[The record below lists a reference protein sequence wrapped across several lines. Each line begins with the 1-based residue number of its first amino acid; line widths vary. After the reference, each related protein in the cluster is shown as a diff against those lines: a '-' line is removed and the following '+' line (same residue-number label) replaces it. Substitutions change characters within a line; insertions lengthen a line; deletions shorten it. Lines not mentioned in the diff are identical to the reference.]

1 MFFFKQK
8 TAYEMRISDW
18 SSDVCSSD
26 LGRWRFGAGA
36 GIVRRFSTHRCI
48 SGWLG
53 TAAGVGWRCNAAVG
67 HGRAGAVVVVR
78 GRNEKRFLP
87 GLATVTAAQ
96 DPAVVAD
103 RQHELVVEEFDLGQ
117 RRAALRLHLG
127 LMPRDRK
134 SVGEGT
140 SVSGRVGHGGR
151 RII

>member
-1 MFFFKQK
+1 MGALF
-8 TAYEMRISDW
+8 Y
-18 SSDVCSSD
+18 
-26 LGRWRFGAGA
+26 GRFGAGA

-87 GLATVTAAQ
+87 GLATFTAAQ

-103 RQHELVVEEFDLGQ
+103 RQHVLVVEEFELGQ
-117 RRAALRLHLG
+117 SRAEMRLHRG
-127 LMPRDRK
+127 LIYQERRGEEK
-134 SVGEGT
+134 SGT
-140 SVSGRVGHGGR
+140 
-151 RII
+151 IA

>member
-1 MFFFKQK
+1 M
-8 TAYEMRISDW
+8 
-18 SSDVCSSD
+18 
-26 LGRWRFGAGA
+26 
-36 GIVRRFSTHRCI
+36 

-53 TAAGVGWRCNAAVG
+53 TAAGGGWRCNAAVG

-117 RRAALRLHLG
+117 SRAALRLPLG
-127 LMPRDRK
+127 LMPRSLDAIG
-134 SVGEGT
+134 VQDFALFT
-140 SVSGRVGHGGR
+140 APDPTIAAACPDPHQN
-151 RII
+151 